1 MEIQPTRNS
10 SSPSWPSGSVG
21 RQVLTCPTK
30 KASDTGF
37 GPDKTFR
44 DALHPILNPLENRRR
59 TDPESRALPHIGREQ
74 TGKGEGGAGPALRL
88 PPSGPLRHGD
98 CDDGEAIDASEV
110 GGVAGIY
117 R

>member
-1 MEIQPTRNS
+1 
-10 SSPSWPSGSVG
+10 
-21 RQVLTCPTK
+21 VLTYPTK
-30 KASDTGF
+30 KAGNTGF

-44 DALHPILNPLENRRR
+44 GNGASDPESPGHRRR
-59 TDPESRALPHIGREQ
+59 NDPVSRALPHIGPGAD
-74 TGKGEGGAGPALRL
+74 GKGPTSGAWPELV
-88 PPSGPLRHGD
+88 PSGLLRHGD